1 MDKIKKIKKCSRCSR
16 PVPNNTLTLVDIYGK
31 ESTLCPEC
39 SAKEN
44 VHEKRKMAGYFTED
58 DINRMYE
65 KSLQYGSSED
75 EYQEEY
81 ERYMD
86 AEDGEKE
93 ISKTEF
99 MHPSQIKA
107 ELDRHIIGQ
116 EDAKK
121 VIAVAIYNHYKRI
134 STPGCGLKKSNILLL
149 GPSGVGK
156 TELARSLAKM
166 LDLPFTIAD
175 ATTLTEAGYVGD
187 DVESILAKLLD
198 AADGDVQKAERGII
212 YIDEIDKIA
221 RKGENV
227 SITRDVSGEGVQQSL
242 LKIIEGSVCS
252 IAPQGGRKH
261 PYGDRIEINTENI
274 LFIAGGAFESI
285 TMAKEE
291 KVTPKE
297 KIIGFAAVPVSETVE
312 KEKKQTPDI
321 RKKLAKA
328 GIIPELSG
336 RFSTVAVLQ
345 PLDVDTLKR
354 IFTEVDDS
362 VEEEYHK
369 LFALDG
375 VELTFT
381 DEAKTL
387 IAQNAFNKGTGARGL
402 RSEVEELMTDT
413 MFRLPDMPEIDKVS
427 VNAADEKLIV
437 SLHKSATA

>member
-44 VHEKRKMAGYFTED
+44 VHGKRRIAGYFTED

-81 ERYMD
+81 ERYLD
-86 AEDGEKE
+86 ASADEMEK
-93 ISKTEF
+93 STEF

-107 ELDRHIIGQ
+107 ELDRRIIGQ

-134 STPGCGLKKSNILLL
+134 STPECGLKKSNILLL
-149 GPSGVGK
+149 GPSGTGK
-156 TELARSLAKM
+156 TELARSLAKI

-198 AADGDVQKAERGII
+198 AADGNVQKAEKGII

-221 RKGENV
+221 RKSENV

-242 LKIIEGSVCS
+242 LKIVEGSVCS

-261 PYGDRIEINTENI
+261 PYGDRTEINTENI

-285 TMAKEE
+285 TMVKEKE
-291 KVTPKE
+291 TKKE
-297 KIIGFAAVPVSETVE
+297 KIMGFAAAPVSESAE
-312 KEKKQTPDI
+312 KEQKQTPDI
-321 RKKLAKA
+321 RKQLAKA

-345 PLDVDTLKR
+345 PLSADTLKR
-354 IFTEVDDS
+354 IFSEVDDS

-369 LFALDG
+369 LFSLDG

-387 IAQNAFNKGTGARGL
+387 IAQNAYKKGTGARGL
-402 RSEVEELMTDT
+402 RSEIEELMVDT
-413 MFRLPDMPEIDKVS
+413 MFRLPDMPEINKVT
-427 VNAADEKLIV
+427 VNAEDGKLIV